1 MPDISEVLDEKS
13 LMAMSRFH
21 PNEVGNTYFEFSPGN
36 NNYSLTYSLYDENDR
51 VINSTTLTT
60 QINAN
65 DWLNSMVEEINKENE
80 ELENADQVST
90 ETETT
95 AIVSHEATVRL
106 SSTSFDTF
114 GENVTN
120 ELLK

>member
-1 MPDISEVLDEKS
+1 
-13 LMAMSRFH
+13 
-21 PNEVGNTYFEFSPGN
+21 
-36 NNYSLTYSLYDENDR
+36 
-51 VINSTTLTT
+51 
-60 QINAN
+60 
-65 DWLNSMVEEINKENE
+65 MVEEINKENE

-106 SSTSFDTF
+106 SSTSFETF